1 MHKCARCGKKS
12 ELVYTW
18 LYDKNYRELCPPCFD
33 WWKADADHLA
43 HVRNILMMA
52 RQVGR
57 ELHPNL
63 NNVWAMRLALHYQTL

>member
-1 MHKCARCGKKS
+1 MHKCKECRRETDGARADGKG
-12 ELVYTW
+12 W
-18 LYDKNYRELCPPCFD
+18 LCHDCHDFFEERRKVFAQAN
-33 WWKADADHLA
+33 K
-43 HVRNILMMA
+43 ILSMA